1 MNDAINNLKSKIQ
14 QQEKKMY
21 KSAADWVDDWI
32 DLGIRQKE
40 SPLMFGFDQI
50 DEDLKGNMRGSL
62 GAFIGYGGTKKSLLA
77 LNILNLN
84 INLSSACGIYSTME
98 MPATLLLNR
107 MIDFALPPVED
118 NRLNYKISRAEHLYN
133 KLTKENQKE
142 IASELKIGL
151 SKYYGNNLAITQQSR
166 MTVDDYDTLI
176 KRYKQDHE
184 NLDCLVVD
192 GLSMMKSIGTENESY
207 TTHSAE
213 LKDLAKDHNI
223 FISLICHLSKGATV
237 YDRDTSVYVRG
248 SQKIL
253 DNVDFYSC
261 LSLLEGE
268 DKKPRKDI
276 GWIRFINKRFSGNQ
290 IDVIYDFDPYKM
302 MMKESEL
309 NAKDFEW

>member
-1 MNDAINNLKSKIQ
+1 MNEAMNKLKSKIK
-14 QQEKKMY
+14 QEERKAY
-21 KSAADWVDDWI
+21 KSAYEWVDDWV

-40 SPLMFGFDQI
+40 NPLLFGFEEI
-50 DEDLKGNMRGSL
+50 DNDIKGNMRGSL

-77 LNILNLN
+77 LNVLNLN
-84 INLSSACGIYSTME
+84 INLSNATGIYSTME

-107 MIDFALPPVED
+107 MIDFALPPAETSD
-118 NRLNYKISRAEHLYN
+118 LNYKISRSEYLYSLLDKHN
-133 KLTKENQKE
+133 KQQITDT
-142 IASELKIGL
+142 LKDGL
-151 SKYYGNNLAITQQSR
+151 KSYYGDNLAITQQSR
-166 MTVDDYDTLI
+166 MTVDDYDRLI
-176 KRYKQDHE
+176 KRYKEDHE

-223 FISLICHLSKGATV
+223 FISLICHLSKGTTV
-237 YDRDTSVYVRG
+237 YDRDPSNFTRG

-253 DNVDFYSC
+253 DNVDFYCC
-261 LSLLEGE
+261 LSLMEGE

-290 IDVIYDFDPYKM
+290 IDVIYDFEPTKM
-302 MMKESEL
+302 IMRESEL
-309 NAKDFEW
+309 KTKDFQW